1 VGAKQH
7 DDRAAEDGEVELSLL
22 AWADDESGEQQAA
35 PEARPSVEDGESA
48 SIPARGRV
56 PAVSETAQSQ
66 GPESEVTEL
75 ELPAG
80 VDEDGE
86 EAEAQP
92 DFLSLL
98 GAEADADVKVATEA
112 HHHHIS
118 RPMVAAA
125 AFSGLALVGLSAV
138 LAQMGGPGSPPRA
151 PVSGAGIFPRPTLGA
166 GLALGPALLTSPA
179 ATTPPP
185 APKPSPSTAV
195 HHAPTHGTTSGGQNS
210 GSNSSGS
217 AGSAGGSGSS
227 HSSVP
232 SSPTT
237 TKAAAPSTPATT
249 QTTQGPTDISGSIT
263 CESQNV
269 EGVWIQAANGGSG
282 WAPWVSSADDATYAT
297 YSYTLPHGGAYS
309 LHVGCGGTTSSWAV
323 AAYSSFYGGTV
334 NNFFC
339 YDQSSDAQ
347 YAVCD
352 RTS

>member
-98 GAEADADVKVATEA
+98 GAEADADVKTATEA
-112 HHHHIS
+112 NHHHIS

-138 LAQMGGPGSPPRA
+138 LAQMGGPG
-151 PVSGAGIFPRPTLGA
+151 
-166 GLALGPALLTSPA
+166 
-179 ATTPPP
+179 
-185 APKPSPSTAV
+185 
-195 HHAPTHGTTSGGQNS
+195 
-210 GSNSSGS
+210 
-217 AGSAGGSGSS
+217 
-227 HSSVP
+227 
-232 SSPTT
+232 
-237 TKAAAPSTPATT
+237 
-249 QTTQGPTDISGSIT
+249 
-263 CESQNV
+263 
-269 EGVWIQAANGGSG
+269 
-282 WAPWVSSADDATYAT
+282 
-297 YSYTLPHGGAYS
+297 
-309 LHVGCGGTTSSWAV
+309 
-323 AAYSSFYGGTV
+323 
-334 NNFFC
+334 
-339 YDQSSDAQ
+339 
-347 YAVCD
+347 
-352 RTS
+352 